1 MKDIQNKD
9 KIENQSTEKLFF
21 SNSDL
26 NDSKIDKIVSDNLKS
41 ISKKQFT
48 HLDVYFDL
56 DKRLISVEGQE
67 KFFRPKEFDLAY
79 LLMSNPGVVFT
90 REKLVQ
96 KIWGYEYFGDTR
108 TVDVHIRWIREK
120 IENNNSK
127 SKKILT
133 VRGVGY
139 KANVE

>member
-1 MKDIQNKD
+1 M
-9 KIENQSTEKLFF
+9 
-21 SNSDL
+21 
-26 NDSKIDKIVSDNLKS
+26 
-41 ISKKQFT
+41 
-48 HLDVYFDL
+48 
-56 DKRLISVEGQE
+56 ISVEGQE

-96 KIWGYEYFGDTR
+96 KIWGFEYFGDTR

-127 SKKILT
+127 YKKILT